1 MSRNLQGIL
10 LCLVSLAG
18 CGVMNPMSCSSEGR
32 LAVQEWLYF
41 GTAAPS
47 GYVTPEAWAQFLS
60 DTVTP
65 RFPEGLSTW
74 QASGQWRS
82 ASGEVI
88 REPSYVLSLV
98 HPDDA
103 APSQAVQEIIA
114 SYKMRFQQEA
124 VLRVKS
130 VVCESL

>member
-1 MSRNLQGIL
+1 MLQNPLSAL
-10 LCLVSLAG
+10 LLLVSLAS
-18 CGVMNPMSCSSEGR
+18 CVTMNVAPCSGDGQ

-41 GTAAPS
+41 GTEKPT
-47 GYVTPEAWAQFLS
+47 GHVTPEDWAQFLGEI
-60 DTVTP
+60 VTP
-65 RFPEGLSTW
+65 RFPSGFSAW

-82 ASGEVI
+82 AAGEVM

-103 APSQAVQEIIA
+103 VPSQAVQEIIA

-124 VLRVKS
+124 VLRAKS
-130 VVCESL
+130 YTCVSL